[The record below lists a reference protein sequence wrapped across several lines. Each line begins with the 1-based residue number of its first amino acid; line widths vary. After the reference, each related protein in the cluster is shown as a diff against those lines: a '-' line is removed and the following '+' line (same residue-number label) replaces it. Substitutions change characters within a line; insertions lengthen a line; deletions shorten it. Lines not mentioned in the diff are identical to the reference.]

1 MFDFEI
7 HSVNSADVNAKDSST
22 EGAGVRAVSTSDK
35 TATPIARLILAHGAG
50 AGKHHDFMQAMAS
63 QLTSQN
69 IEVVLFNF
77 PYMQTMMETG
87 KRRPP
92 DKAEKLLAHFNALI
106 NEVAN
111 TQASVPTFIGGKS
124 MGGRMATMLLD
135 DAESI
140 IGAIAFGYPFHPPGK
155 PEKLRTAHL
164 ETLSKPLLILQGER
178 DTFGTKDEVSA
189 YSLSSA
195 IAVSYL
201 ADGDH
206 SFKPRKQSGF
216 TLETHIE
223 CAAKSTADFIKAR
236 VNT

>member
-1 MFDFEI
+1 MFDIEI
-7 HSVNSADVNAKDSST
+7 HSVNTDGKTNA
-22 EGAGVRAVSTSDK
+22 
-35 TATPIARLILAHGAG
+35 PIARLILAHGAG

-63 QLTSQN
+63 QLTGHN

-92 DKAEKLLAHFNALI
+92 DKAEKLLSHFAALI
-106 NEVAN
+106 DEVAKIQ
-111 TQASVPTFIGGKS
+111 TSVPTFIGGKS
-124 MGGRMATMLLD
+124 MGGRMATMVLD
-135 DAESI
+135 KAESI
-140 IGAIAFGYPFHPPGK
+140 VGAIAFGYPFHPPGK

-164 ETLSKPLLILQGER
+164 ETLKKPLLILQGER

-189 YSLSSA
+189 YALSST

-201 ADGDH
+201 TDGDH

-236 VNT
+236 VDK